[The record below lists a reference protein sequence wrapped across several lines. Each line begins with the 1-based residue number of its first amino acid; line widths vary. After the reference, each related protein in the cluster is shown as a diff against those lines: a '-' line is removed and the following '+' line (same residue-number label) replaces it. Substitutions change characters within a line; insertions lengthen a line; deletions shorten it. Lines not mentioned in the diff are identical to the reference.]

1 VIITIVVF
9 SDQALIFTS
18 RRPLPPSTIG
28 DGTLPELAFN
38 VLLALADGPR
48 HGYAIIQD
56 IAERTGNQ
64 TTVRSGTLYAVLR
77 SLDAQGLIEESR
89 APEGVDR
96 RRRYYRITEAGRTAA
111 AREATRLSALV
122 RRAVELCLVPETPEP
137 GTAS

>member
-1 VIITIVVF
+1 M
-9 SDQALIFTS
+9 
-18 RRPLPPSTIG
+18 PPSTTG

-56 IAERTGNQ
+56 IEERTGNQ

-111 AREATRLSALV
+111 AREAMRLSALV